1 MVAFEASS
9 RVPLVIAGPGIAK
22 GIEILSLHSLVDLLP
37 TFLDLA
43 GASVPVRTHIHS
55 RLLDLMNEGPCA
67 RLATTAADQKP
78 AWTSFCW
85 ADTGA

>member
-43 GASVPVRTHIHS
+43 GASVPVRTHNHS
-55 RLLDLMNEGPCA
+55 WLSDLMNEACA
-67 RLATTAADQKP
+67 SLATAADQKP

-85 ADTGA
+85 ANTGA

>member
-43 GASVPVRTHIHS
+43 GASVPVRIHIHS
-55 RLLDLMNEGPCA
+55 RLLDLMNEEPLRKSGDC
-67 RLATTAADQKP
+67 
-78 AWTSFCW
+78 S
-85 ADTGA
+85 

>member
-43 GASVPVRTHIHS
+43 GASVPVRIHIHS
-55 RLLDLMNEGPCA
+55 RLLDLMNEKPRA
-67 RLATTAADQKP
+67 SLATAADQKP
-78 AWTSFCW
+78 AWTSLCW

>member
-43 GASVPVRTHIHS
+43 GASVPVRIRTHS
-55 RLLDLMNEGPCA
+55 WLLDLVNEEPCKSG
-67 RLATTAADQKP
+67 DC
-78 AWTSFCW
+78 S
-85 ADTGA
+85 